1 MKSQG
6 QEFLPSED
14 RMAGFSTTADSRN
27 NVTLL
32 KWGKPVAWFSAMLE
46 KAIKVFIESV
56 KTCEE
61 AECKNQANGGGGWF
75 ALRHY

>member
-6 QEFLPSED
+6 QEFLPNKD

-32 KWGKPVAWFSAMLE
+32 QWGRPVAWFSVMVDE
-46 KAIKVFIESV
+46 ETIKAFVELIKACAGKMGMPSP
-56 KTCEE
+56 T
-61 AECKNQANGGGGWF
+61 
-75 ALRHY
+75 L

>member
-32 KWGKPVAWFSAMLE
+32 KWGKPVAWFSTMLDE
-46 KAIKVFIESV
+46 ETVETFAEVIKACEIKTGMRE
-56 KTCEE
+56 
-61 AECKNQANGGGGWF
+61 
-75 ALRHY
+75 L

>member
-1 MKSQG
+1 VVTQGMKSQG

-32 KWGKPVAWFSAMLE
+32 KWGKPVAWFSTMLDE
-46 KAIKVFIESV
+46 ETVETFAEVIKACEIKTGMRE
-56 KTCEE
+56 
-61 AECKNQANGGGGWF
+61 
-75 ALRHY
+75 L